1 MHTSVRF
8 RLRQKRTAMPG
19 TEPVGLGVLGTDAK
33 TQVLRQN
40 HLSAQAPGQVPWFSG
55 SARAGCLFDDS
66 RQVLQPPRRATAG
79 SQRLAV

>member
-1 MHTSVRF
+1 
-8 RLRQKRTAMPG
+8 MPG

-40 HLSAQAPGQVPWFSG
+40 HLSAQAPGQVPRFSG

-79 SQRLAV
+79 SQRIGGLGRP